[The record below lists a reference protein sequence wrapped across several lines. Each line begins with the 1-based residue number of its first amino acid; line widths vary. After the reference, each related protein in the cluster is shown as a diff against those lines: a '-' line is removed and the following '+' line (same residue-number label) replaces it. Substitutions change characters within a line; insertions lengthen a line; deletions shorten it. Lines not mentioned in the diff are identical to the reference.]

1 MKIRL
6 LDVVVLTQDVPKYNL
21 KQGESGT
28 VVEVL
33 ANGEAFEVEFIDS
46 SSGYTYA
53 LVTLCPS
60 QPCVLHTY
68 GIDE

>member
-1 MKIRL
+1 MRMEL
-6 LDVVVLTQDVPKYNL
+6 LDVIVLTQNVPKYNL
-21 KQGESGT
+21 NQGERGT

-33 ANGEAFEVEFIDS
+33 SNDEAFGIEFIDS

-60 QPCVLHTY
+60 QLRVLHTY